1 MNQTLIM
8 FIMHFL
14 ALYLVQVLMQVFVMI
29 VDYANEKNYISLG
42 LHSLDFLAATDFF
55 IVFLF
60 IVEVGVQMINPGVD
74 QWLKNWWHRFDL
86 LVLIVSVLFVTVD
99 IAQVSVFPCHVAEDA
114 ITSAPNETF
123 ELFRDLLRLMRIA
136 VFSQQLK
143 QLLENPLEHFSVLAE
158 DLAPQADE
166 IKEYI

>member
-1 MNQTLIM
+1 
-8 FIMHFL
+8 
-14 ALYLVQVLMQVFVMI
+14 MQVFVMI

-42 LHSLDFLAATDFF
+42 LHSLDFLSAADFF

-60 IVEVGVQMINPGVD
+60 VIEVGVQQAYQGVD
-74 QWLKNWWHRFDL
+74 AWLKNWWHKFDL

-99 IAQVSVFPCHVAEDA
+99 IAQVSLFPCHVTDDA
-114 ITSAPNETF
+114 LTSAPNQTF

-136 VFSQQLK
+136 IFFQELK
-143 QLLENPLEHFSVLAE
+143 QLLQNPLEHFSMLAE

-166 IKEYI
+166 VKEYI